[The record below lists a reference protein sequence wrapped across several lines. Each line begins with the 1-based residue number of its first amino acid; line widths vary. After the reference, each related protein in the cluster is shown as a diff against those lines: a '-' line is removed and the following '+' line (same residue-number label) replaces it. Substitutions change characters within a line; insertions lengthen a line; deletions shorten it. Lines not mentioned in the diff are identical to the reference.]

1 MLLQIPNILNE
12 KEIAQICEILKKSS
26 WLENKNNF
34 AKIAQESEELKK
46 ISENILRALEQN
58 ALFISSSIPNKIFP
72 PIFLKTDEKFQ
83 DEPKVDSAIKHLQGS
98 AFRLRSDL
106 NATLFLSDPASYQG
120 GELIIEDVFGLHK
133 IKLPAGQLII
143 YPACAVNYISKIT
156 KGERLVI
163 NFSIESMIRENDK
176 RTILFEIDSAIRALS
191 SENSQS
197 PVIKH
202 LAGTYHN
209 LVRLWADS

>member
-46 ISENILRALEQN
+46 ISENILKALEQN
-58 ALFISSSIPNKIFP
+58 ALFISCAIPNKIFP

-106 NATLFLSDPASYQG
+106 NATLFLSDVNSYQG
-120 GELIIEDVFGLHK
+120 GELIIEDIFGLQK

-143 YPACAVNYISKIT
+143 YPASAVNYISKIT
-156 KGERLVI
+156 KGERLAI
-163 NFSIESMIRENDK
+163 NFTIESMIRENDK
-176 RTILFEIDSAIRALS
+176 RTILFEIDSAIRALN
-191 SENSQS
+191 SENPQN